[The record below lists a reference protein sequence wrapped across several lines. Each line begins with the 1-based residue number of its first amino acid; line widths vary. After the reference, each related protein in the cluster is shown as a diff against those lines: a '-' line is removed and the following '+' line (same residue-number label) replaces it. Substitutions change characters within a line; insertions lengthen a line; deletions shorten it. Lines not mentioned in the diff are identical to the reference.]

1 MISAAWKAV
10 ELDEKMVEAEEKH
23 AELRVQCEKA
33 KTECVKIDNLT
44 KMCNSI
50 NETISALDV
59 LTKKI
64 VVEVKNIIST
74 QGSDYSTYTNEQ
86 KNKVFL
92 MMNFSLALNDLVCTD
107 AFDSNGVKYTPFTKV
122 YNEAKNLLK

>member
-1 MISAAWKAV
+1 
-10 ELDEKMVEAEEKH
+10 MVEAEEKH